1 MKRFHACLAVLFASL
16 AGVFAQIT
24 VEVVPAQD
32 QYLPDEALSMAVRI
46 TNLSGQTLNLGA
58 DNSWLKFSVESKDDF
73 IVSKLGDV
81 PVQGDF
87 VLASS
92 KVAIKRVDLAP
103 YYSLTRAGHYLVTA
117 TLQIPGWDKQFTS
130 DPATFD
136 IIDGAKLWEQDF
148 GVPPAAG
155 APGGEPEVR
164 KYILQQANY
173 LKHLRLYV
181 RVSDA
186 SDTRVFRV
194 QELGNMVS
202 FSQPEEQLDKAS
214 NLHVLWQT
222 GARGFAYR
230 IVTPDANV
238 IVRQTYDY
246 TDTRPKLRMDE
257 AGQIVVVGGMRRY
270 VQDDLPAG
278 EMPLP
283 SPASTNAPPQSTDH

>member
-1 MKRFHACLAVLFASL
+1 MKRFHACLAVWFASL

-32 QYLPDEALSMAVRI
+32 QYLPDEALAMAVRI

-58 DNSWLKFSVESKDDF
+58 DNNWLKFSVESKDDF

-81 PVQGDF
+81 PVEGPF

-103 YYSLTRAGHYLVTA
+103 YYSLTRAGHYSVTA
-117 TLQIPGWDKQFTS
+117 TLQIPGWDQQFTS
-130 DPATFD
+130 EPASFD
-136 IIDGAKLWEQDF
+136 VIDGTKLWEQDF
-148 GVPPAAG
+148 GVPLPPG

-164 KYILQQANY
+164 KYTLQQANY
-173 LKHLRLYV
+173 LKHLKMYV

-194 QELGNMVS
+194 QALGTMVS
-202 FSQPEEQLDKAS
+202 FSQPEEQLDKVS

-230 IVTPDANV
+230 IVNPDGD
-238 IVRQTYDY
+238 ILVRQTYDY

-257 AGQIVVVGGMRRY
+257 SGQIVVVGGMRRY
-270 VQDDLPAG
+270 MQDDLPAG

-283 SPASTNAPPQSTDH
+283 ALASTNTPAQPTDH